1 MLCKIEYV
9 VQAMLRRPYKMKGSW
24 FFERENAV
32 NVTYSYCTV
41 YVHYPSDAWVKADQH
56 LATHEP

>member
-1 MLCKIEYV
+1 
-9 VQAMLRRPYKMKGSW
+9 MLRRPYKMKGSW